1 VWGSAPGSFS
11 NFDTSSITSAGDA
24 FELEVDS
31 AQVAPIEHL
40 IVARG
45 GLLVLSQY
53 AIWQIQSTDGP
64 VTPTNAVAEPQNFT
78 GCGNLPPIIA
88 DTDMIHMEGTGTT
101 VHLLSYNDIVK
112 VYSGQEISLL
122 SNHLFDV
129 SNPMKAWD
137 WADDPFKVLW
147 CCREDGTLLTFTF
160 FKEQKLLYGWAPSST
175 MGDVRDVCVIPERG
189 VSRVYLMVKRKL
201 NGRWVKMIERVNTR
215 DFVYVED
222 AWCVDSGLAVAPQYP
237 AATLTPLGTEGE
249 VSFLSNVAIFGAG
262 DVGKVLRAGGA
273 KGTVVSVNSSTSI
286 TVALDPDRPVVA
298 VIPES
303 TIPKV
308 CPVGT
313 WTLDAPFTTVRGLW
327 HLVGETVQILA
338 DGNVVPE
345 QVVAPDGTIE
355 LDAPASRVIVG
366 LKFRPMARTLPLSA
380 SNQVIEN
387 KRKRVVEVAAR
398 VTQSRGLK
406 WGPSLREDDLV
417 EVKERTYEAYGA
429 PVRQQQGIEYAILNS
444 GFDEGGQ
451 VFLVQDNP
459 LPATVTGLV
468 LEVEIG
474 DQG

>member
-1 VWGSAPGSFS
+1 VPGAFS

-53 AIWQIQSTDGP
+53 AIWQIQASDGP

-78 GCGNLPPIIA
+78 GCGRLPPIIA
-88 DTDMIHMEGTGTT
+88 DTDMIHLEGMGTT

-122 SNHLFDV
+122 SNHLFPA
-129 SNPMKAWD
+129 SNKMEAWD

-147 CCREDGTLLTFTF
+147 GCREDGTLLTFTF

-175 MGDVRDVCVIPERG
+175 RGEVKDVCVIPENG
-189 VSRVYLMVKRKL
+189 VARVYLMVKRKL
-201 NGRWVKMIERVNTR
+201 NGQWVKIIERVNTR
-215 DFVYVED
+215 AFEYIED
-222 AWCVDSGLAVAPQYP
+222 AWCVDSGLTNVPVSPP
-237 AATLTPLGTEGE
+237 AALTPLSVSGD
-249 VSFLSNVAIFGAG
+249 VSFLASAPVFTA
-262 DVGKVLRAGGA
+262 DMVGQVLRAGGA
-273 KGTVVSVNSSTSI
+273 KGTVIEVGSSTSI

-298 VIPES
+298 VIPETS
-303 TIPKV
+303 QPRK
-308 CPVGT
+308 CEAGA
-313 WTLDAPFTTVRGLW
+313 WTLDEPFTSVRGLW

-345 QVVAPDGTIE
+345 REVSSEGEIT
-355 LDAPASRVIVG
+355 LDAPATRVIVG
-366 LKFRPMARTLPLSA
+366 LKFRPLARTLPLSTNNA
-380 SNQVIEN
+380 VIEN
-387 KRKRVVEVAAR
+387 RRKRVVEIAAR

-406 WGPSLREDDLV
+406 WGPSLRDEDLV
-417 EVKERTYEAYGA
+417 EIKERTDEPYGA
-429 PVRQQQGIEYAILNS
+429 PVRDQHGIDYAVMNS

-451 VFLVQDNP
+451 IWMVQDNP

-468 LEVEIG
+468 LDVEVG
-474 DQG
+474 DDPGR